1 MMDWS
6 QIQLGLAPMAGYT
19 DIAFR
24 RLATSFGMD
33 FSTTEMVSTR
43 ALYYND
49 KKTQK
54 LMRVAEDEA
63 PVSLQLFGDDP
74 EIMATAIE
82 KVSQTETDYL
92 SIDLNMGC
100 PAPKIIKSGAGS
112 ALLSNEKLAYDIM
125 VAAVKASPYPVS
137 VKIRKGIELDGRE
150 GLKIAKLAE
159 EAGVSFLCIHGR
171 TVKQYYSGEAD
182 RDFAQEVAESLNIP
196 VLGNG
201 DIRDASDVKDYVSR
215 GCKGVTI
222 GRGAIGQPM
231 IFQRIKEELSGK
243 PQMPDL
249 PQDRFKIAKRHFLM
263 MLEEKDERQSVVEM
277 RKHMIGYF
285 HGLKNNKQLK
295 QEYMR
300 LNHSQEVL
308 SWMDRQIETLSQ
320 S

>member
-6 QIQLGLAPMAGYT
+6 KIQIGLAPMAGYT
-19 DIAFR
+19 DLAFR

-74 EIMATAIE
+74 KIMQSAIE
-82 KVSQTETDYL
+82 KVSQTDTNYL
-92 SIDLNMGC
+92 SIDINMGC

-112 ALLSNEKLAYDIM
+112 ALLSNEKLAYDMM
-125 VAAVKASPYPVS
+125 VAAVKTSPYPVS
-137 VKIRKGIELDGRE
+137 VKIRKGVELDGRE

-159 EAGVSFLCIHGR
+159 EAGVSFLCVHGR
-171 TVKQYYSGEAD
+171 TTKQYYSGSAD
-182 RDFAQEVAESLNIP
+182 RDFAQEVAESLKIP

-201 DIRDASDVKDYVSR
+201 DARDASDVKDYISR
-215 GCKGVTI
+215 GCRGVTI

-231 IFQRIKEELSGK
+231 IFQHIKDELNGNPK
-243 PQMPDL
+243 TLDM
-249 PQDRFKIAKRHFLM
+249 PQDRLEIAKRHFLM

-285 HGLKNNKQLK
+285 HGLRNNKQLK
-295 QEYMR
+295 QEYML
-300 LNHSQEVL
+300 LNHRQEVL
-308 SWMDRQIETLSQ
+308 DWLDRQIEALSQ